1 MAKKEKD
8 KKKKTDLIKLDK
20 VDIFKPLS
28 ITDIGSNGDPCFGKE
43 YDLSTKECKLCG
55 DSELCAIAFAQG
67 LRMTRK
73 ELDDKNH
80 YKDLDVL
87 VDTKGIKKFIRGLKR
102 NGEDK
107 KAIITKV
114 MRKYEVTKE
123 DARALYKSINN
134 GTAKD
139 N

>member
-1 MAKKEKD
+1 MAKKEKG
-8 KKKKTDLIKLDK
+8 KKKEIINLEK

-28 ITDIGSNGDPCFGKE
+28 LADIGSNGDPCFGKE
-43 YDLSTKECKLCG
+43 YDLSTKECKICG

-67 LRMTRK
+67 LRTTRK
-73 ELDDKNH
+73 ELDEQNH

-87 VDTKGIKKFIRGLKR
+87 VDTKGIKKFIRNLKR

-107 KAIITKV
+107 KTIIQKV
-114 MRKYEVTKE
+114 MRKYEITRD
-123 DARALYKSINN
+123 DARTLYKSVKN
-134 GTAKD
+134 GDSKT

>member
-1 MAKKEKD
+1 MAKKEKGN
-8 KKKKTDLIKLDK
+8 KKDIINLEK

-28 ITDIGSNGDPCFGKE
+28 LADIGSNGDPCFGKE
-43 YDLSTKECKLCG
+43 YDLSTKECKICG

-67 LRMTRK
+67 LRTTRK
-73 ELDDKNH
+73 ELDEQNH

-87 VDTKGIKKFIRGLKR
+87 VDTKGIKKFIRNLKR

-107 KAIITKV
+107 KTIIQKV
-114 MRKYEVTKE
+114 MRKYEITRD
-123 DARALYKSINN
+123 DARTLYKSVKN
-134 GTAKD
+134 GDSKT